1 MTSWYDILSFEKPS
15 YGRLTLSDHFK
26 RYDQDQIK
34 ESVAQ
39 ISKMID
45 EEAKLLGSSKK
56 VFIGGFSQGC
66 AISIATLLSYP
77 EPLGGVVCLSG
88 A

>member
-1 MTSWYDILSFEKPS
+1 
-15 YGRLTLSDHFK
+15 
-26 RYDQDQIK
+26 
-34 ESVAQ
+34 VAQ